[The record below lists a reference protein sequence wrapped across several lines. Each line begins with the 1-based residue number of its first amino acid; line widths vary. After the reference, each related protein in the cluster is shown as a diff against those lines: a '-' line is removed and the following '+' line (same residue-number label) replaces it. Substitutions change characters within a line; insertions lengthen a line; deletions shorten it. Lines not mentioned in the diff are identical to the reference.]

1 MFVSFITAG
10 QIVVTVQSLIKVIE
24 SLVALAIAIKGLI
37 EVVSIIVTKIRFIID
52 NLTMN
57 V

>member
-52 NLTMN
+52 NLAMN